1 MPSQEEA
8 LGRLM
13 SCPDMTERLRLS
25 TGLRKLRELE
35 EVDKERKGFST
46 QAATA

>member
-13 SCPDMTERLRLS
+13 SCPDMTERLCLS
-25 TGLRKLRELE
+25 TGLRKPEV
-35 EVDKERKGFST
+35 VDKERKGSST

>member
-13 SCPDMTERLRLS
+13 SYPDMTERLCLS
-25 TGLRKLRELE
+25 TGLRKLRAPE
-35 EVDKERKGFST
+35 EVDKERKGSST